1 MFITNGD
8 GTMTSTRRFRTI
20 ATRILAAAG
29 LCIALSGCIVVP
41 AGHPYYHPYRYYY

>member
-1 MFITNGD
+1 MMNRSS
-8 GTMTSTRRFRTI
+8 TSRFLTV

-41 AGHPYYHPYRYYY
+41 GGHPYYHPYHY